1 MDDKE
6 TESDRYFD
14 IDIEKIYL
22 LNMLLI
28 WGGYLVGNQ
37 TE

>member
-1 MDDKE
+1 MDGKE

-22 LNMLLI
+22 LNILFI
-28 WGGYLVGNQ
+28 WGGYLVGTQ
-37 TE
+37 VE

>member
-1 MDDKE
+1 MDDKQ
-6 TESDRYFD
+6 TESGRYFD

-22 LNMLLI
+22 LNILFI

-37 TE
+37 IE

>member
-1 MDDKE
+1 MDGKE